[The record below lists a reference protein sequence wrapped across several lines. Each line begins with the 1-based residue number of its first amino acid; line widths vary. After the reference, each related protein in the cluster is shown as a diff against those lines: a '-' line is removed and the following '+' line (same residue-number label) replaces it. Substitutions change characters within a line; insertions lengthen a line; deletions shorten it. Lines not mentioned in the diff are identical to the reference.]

1 MIRIIKN
8 IAGLI
13 FVVAA
18 LLIAV
23 EEDKDTEAEKEKV
36 KEKFIKIVKEYGKEN
51 LPNFVVE
58 LLIKEEVVNS
68 IIDLKLWAIRRADF
82 L

>member
-1 MIRIIKN
+1 MIKIIKN

-51 LPNFVVE
+51 LPNFVDYISV
-58 LLIKEEVVNS
+58 
-68 IIDLKLWAIRRADF
+68 RGG
-82 L
+82 